1 MVRAPRLHRG
11 GPGFESLRA
20 HHRMLNTSDQALAEL
35 LDRLKFSANPDEVR
49 QLSSELEQLIFH
61 KQMPS
66 AETEE

>member
-1 MVRAPRLHRG
+1 
-11 GPGFESLRA
+11 
-20 HHRMLNTSDQALAEL
+20 MLNTSDQALAEL

-61 KQMPS
+61 KQRPS